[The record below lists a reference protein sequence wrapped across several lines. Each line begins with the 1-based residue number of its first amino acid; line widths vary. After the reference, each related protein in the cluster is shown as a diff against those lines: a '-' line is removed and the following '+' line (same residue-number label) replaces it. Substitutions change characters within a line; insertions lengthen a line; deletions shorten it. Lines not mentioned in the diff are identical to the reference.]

1 LGRIMNRL
9 KKAIG
14 IAAALGCWWAA
25 AAFAHPH
32 AFVTC
37 TVSFVMDGS
46 GLVGC
51 QQRWVLDE
59 MTTVA
64 VLDVV
69 DMDRDATLSREEK
82 TAIRDLT
89 VESLRGYHYFTA
101 MRVNGRDVPVKAIT
115 DFSAEVQDNRL
126 IYDFLVPCRVAA
138 KPGKRQQVKVAVYDD
153 SFYTYIAYATAGG
166 ATLDPSRD
174 PMFADQ
180 GAPARPGDFDRFT
193 KAVGLSKFS
202 GKIQVTGD
210 TQPFKIATNVE
221 DAADMAYFHD
231 QIVPQTIVIA
241 FELK

>member
-1 LGRIMNRL
+1 
-9 KKAIG
+9 
-14 IAAALGCWWAA
+14 
-25 AAFAHPH
+25 
-32 AFVTC
+32 
-37 TVSFVMDGS
+37 MDGT

-51 QQRWVLDE
+51 RQRWVLDE

-69 DMDRDATLSREEK
+69 DMDHDATLSWKER

-101 MRVNGRDVPVKAIT
+101 MRVNGCDVPVKTII

-126 IYDFLVPCRVAA
+126 VYAFLVPCRVAA
-138 KPGKRQQVKVAVYDD
+138 VPGKRQQVKVAVYDD
-153 SFYTYIAYATAGG
+153 SFYTYIAYATVGG
-166 ATLDPSRD
+166 AALDPSRD
-174 PMFADQ
+174 PMFTDR
-180 GAPARPGDFDRFT
+180 GAPARPGDFDRFA

-202 GKIQVTGD
+202 GKIQATGD

-231 QIVPQTIVIA
+231 QIVPQTVVIA
-241 FELK
+241 FEPK